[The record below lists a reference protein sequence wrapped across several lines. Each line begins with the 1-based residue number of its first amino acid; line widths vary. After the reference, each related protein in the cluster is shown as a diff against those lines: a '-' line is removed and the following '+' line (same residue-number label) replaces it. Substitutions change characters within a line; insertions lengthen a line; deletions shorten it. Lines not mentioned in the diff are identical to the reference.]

1 MENFIEIGKTNNSF
15 LKESA
20 AGQKV
25 LVIVPHED
33 DEINLAGSM
42 IYTYVQKGAEVY
54 CAFTTNGDYSF
65 AASTRLYE
73 AEQSLQKL
81 GVTKIFFLGYGD
93 TANHYSCGHLFY
105 HGWIYNLSATAPRQ

>member
-1 MENFIEIGKTNNSF
+1 MENFTEIGKTNNSF

-42 IYTYVQKGAEVY
+42 IYTYAAV
-54 CAFTTNGDYSF
+54 YSF
-65 AASTRLYE
+65 
-73 AEQSLQKL
+73 
-81 GVTKIFFLGYGD
+81 
-93 TANHYSCGHLFY
+93 
-105 HGWIYNLSATAPRQ
+105 